1 MGSDSSRTS
10 LPAPYR
16 NPWRALGDDLRA
28 VLADLRLRLQELWR
42 RNGEGSL
49 GRPLWWPRDL
59 APLFWPLLLA
69 AGLALL
75 VAAGVGVARLAP
87 LQAPPPLAEPE
98 LGSTSE
104 LLEAE
109 SPPAPP
115 LEQAPE
121 QPPERRP
128 EQAREPALEPAPE
141 LAQEPQP
148 EPEPESESVA
158 PDPLQELLAR
168 PEAQDLLK
176 AAEADPARSTL
187 RLLVKPAFLGLPAA
201 HQQRWAE
208 QWQPLAQ
215 ELGYEH
221 LELRDVSA
229 GLVARD
235 VLVGSGMIVLSSH
248 GQG

>member
-1 MGSDSSRTS
+1 MGSDSSRSS

-49 GRPLWWPRDL
+49 GRPPWWPRDL

-87 LQAPPPLAEPE
+87 LQAPPPVEEPE

-115 LEQAPE
+115 LEQALE
-121 QPPERRP
+121 QPPEQRP
-128 EQAREPALEPAPE
+128 EPAREPAPE

-148 EPEPESESVA
+148 EPEQGSVA

-187 RLLVKPAFLGLPAA
+187 RLLVKPAFLSLSTAQ
-201 HQQRWAE
+201 QQRWAE
-208 QWQPLAQ
+208 QWQPWAQ

>member
-16 NPWRALGDDLRA
+16 NPWRALADDLRA

-49 GRPLWWPRDL
+49 GRPPWWPRDL

-87 LQAPPPLAEPE
+87 LRAPAPAALPVLD
-98 LGSTSE
+98 STIE
-104 LLEAE
+104 LLEPE
-109 SPPAPP
+109 SPPQQPPQQPLAPSP
-115 LEQAPE
+115 APRQE
-121 QPPERRP
+121 SPPERRP
-128 EQAREPALEPAPE
+128 EPAPELAPEPALEPGPGPA
-141 LAQEPQP
+141 
-148 EPEPESESVA
+148 A
-158 PDPLQELLAR
+158 PDPLQELLER
-168 PEAQDLLK
+168 PEAQGLLQ
-176 AAEADPARSTL
+176 AAETDPARSTL
-187 RLLVKPAFLGLPAA
+187 RLLVKPAFLSLPMAQ
-201 HQQRWAE
+201 QQRWAE
-208 QWQPLAQ
+208 QWQPWAE
-215 ELGYEH
+215 ELGYGH
-221 LELRDVSA
+221 LELREAHA